1 MQGPR
6 DQLAAASEKLRNPS
20 GDAEAGSRAAPK
32 RETGFGVERLLLTL
46 LPCTLNR
53 NGFRNST
60 HGLS

>member
-32 RETGFGVERLLLTL
+32 RETGFGVERLLLTVV
-46 LPCTLNR
+46 PKYTK
-53 NGFRNST
+53 
-60 HGLS
+60 